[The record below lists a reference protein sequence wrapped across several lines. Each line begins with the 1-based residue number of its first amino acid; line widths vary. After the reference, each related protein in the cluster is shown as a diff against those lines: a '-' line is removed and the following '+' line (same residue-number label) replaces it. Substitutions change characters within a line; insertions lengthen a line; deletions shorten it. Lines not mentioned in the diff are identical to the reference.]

1 MSGTG
6 TVSAAPLPARLE
18 LEQNVAIETPEQ
30 VVISYTVAGVGSR
43 GAAVLVDHL
52 IIGVTQLLMGVGFYL
67 VTGGFPQSA
76 SAADAG
82 AVYWLAA
89 VLVLV
94 SFAFAW
100 GYFVYFEG
108 AWDGQTPGK
117 RLLHIR
123 VVQDGGYSASFAASA
138 IRNLARLVDMQPLVS
153 YGVGIM
159 SAGLSKS
166 GKRLGDMM
174 AGTFVVQEHVDR
186 RAELP
191 GTPEAE
197 LPAPAM
203 LTTALTADEYDV
215 LHRFLERRATLT
227 PELRHRLGDQLTT
240 RFANALAGVEG
251 SDMSRLLQLHAR
263 ETAAR
268 ARGVAARGAIGAA
281 REQQAIV
288 ARGAERW
295 HAFAS
300 ELAEVQRRG
309 LRTLSEQQVSHF
321 VARYREVA
329 TDLARLTTASQGREV
344 DSLFQLS
351 RLVGAGHNLLYRKRP
366 LTGRAI
372 ATFLLSTVPREL
384 RRSLVYILVAALCMF
399 GPMAITY
406 HVVMTD
412 PATAARL
419 LPATMIDRANEG
431 VARAKRGDRTYIP
444 LSSFQRPVMAST
456 IISNNVQVVFV
467 AFALG
472 ITAGVLTVVL
482 LLFNGVSMGAAMG
495 LYASRGIF
503 SQIGEFVIPHS
514 VFELSAICIAAGG
527 GLLLGSALLLP
538 GALTRR
544 EALVVKGRRAV
555 RLLAAAVIMLIFAG
569 TIEGLISPRT
579 DVPLGIK
586 FGIAGLSALAILS
599 YASLGGRGAEDA
611 NSGEEFGYSDERALI
626 SR

>member
-1 MSGTG
+1 
-6 TVSAAPLPARLE
+6 
-18 LEQNVAIETPEQ
+18 
-30 VVISYTVAGVGSR
+30 
-43 GAAVLVDHL
+43 
-52 IIGVTQLLMGVGFYL
+52 
-67 VTGGFPQSA
+67 
-76 SAADAG
+76 
-82 AVYWLAA
+82 
-89 VLVLV
+89 
-94 SFAFAW
+94 
-100 GYFVYFEG
+100 
-108 AWDGQTPGK
+108 
-117 RLLHIR
+117 
-123 VVQDGGYSASFAASA
+123 
-138 IRNLARLVDMQPLVS
+138 
-153 YGVGIM
+153 
-159 SAGLSKS
+159 
-166 GKRLGDMM
+166 
-174 AGTFVVQEHVDR
+174 
-186 RAELP
+186 
-191 GTPEAE
+191 
-197 LPAPAM
+197 
-203 LTTALTADEYDV
+203 
-215 LHRFLERRATLT
+215 
-227 PELRHRLGDQLTT
+227 LTT
-240 RFANALAGVEG
+240 RFVNALGGIEG
-251 SDMSRLLQLHAR
+251 SGMSRLLQLHAR

-309 LRTLSEQQVSHF
+309 LRTMSEQQVSHF

-366 LTGRAI
+366 LTGRAV
-372 ATFLLSTVPREL
+372 ATFLLSTIPREL
-384 RRSLVYILVAALCMF
+384 RRSLVYILVAAACMF

-467 AFALG
+467 AFAL
-472 ITAGVLTVVL
+472 
-482 LLFNGVSMGAAMG
+482 GAAMG

-579 DVPLGIK
+579 DIPLGIK
-586 FGIAGLSALAILS
+586 FGIAGLSALALLS
-599 YASLGGRGAEDA
+599 YASLGGRGMNDA
-611 NSGEEFGYSDERALI
+611 GSGEEFGYSDERALM